1 MIEIIANTELDQ
13 ISYIDSNENPVPIT
27 DQNLIKTCQMVKRA
41 LGTSDI
47 FDETLID
54 KEHEPVYEYIVEKT
68 YIMPEY
74 DYGPLNFKEE
84 PKQKLKIAFNK
95 LFYKKIEKEK

>member
-27 DQNLIKTCQMVKRA
+27 DQNLIKTCQMIKRA

-47 FDETLID
+47 FDESLIN
-54 KEHEPVYEYIVEKT
+54 EYNEPVYEYIVEKT

-74 DYGPLNFKEE
+74 DYGPLNFKKE
-84 PKQKLKIAFNK
+84 PKYKLKIAFNK
-95 LFYKKIEKEK
+95 LFYEKINS

>member
-1 MIEIIANTELDQ
+1 MIEIITSPDLDK
-13 ISYIDSNENPVPIT
+13 INYIDNNGNPVSVS
-27 DQNLIKTCQMVKRA
+27 DQNLIKTCQMMKRA

-68 YIMPEY
+68 YLMPEY
-74 DYGPLNFKEE
+74 DYGPLNFKEG

-95 LFYKKIEKEK
+95 LFYEKIDS

>member
-1 MIEIIANTELDQ
+1 MIEIIANEKLDQ
-13 ISYIDSNENPVPIT
+13 VSYIDSKGNPVPIA
-27 DQNLIKTCQMVKRA
+27 DQNLIKTCQMMKRA

-68 YIMPEY
+68 YLMPEY
-74 DYGPLNFKEE
+74 DYGPLNFKEG

-95 LFYKKIEKEK
+95 LFYEKINS

>member
-68 YIMPEY
+68 YLMPEY

>member
-27 DQNLIKTCQMVKRA
+27 DQNLIKTCQMMKRA

>member
-1 MIEIIANTELDQ
+1 MIEIIANEKLDQ
-13 ISYIDSNENPVPIT
+13 VSYIDSKGNPVPVA
-27 DQNLIKTCQMVKRA
+27 DQNLIKTCQMMKRA

-68 YIMPEY
+68 YLMPEY

-84 PKQKLKIAFNK
+84 PKRKLKIAFNK
-95 LFYKKIEKEK
+95 LFYEKINS

>member
-1 MIEIIANTELDQ
+1 MIEITANTELDQ

-27 DQNLIKTCQMVKRA
+27 DHKLIKTCQMMKRA

-68 YIMPEY
+68 YLMPEY

-84 PKQKLKIAFNK
+84 PKYKLKIAFNK
-95 LFYKKIEKEK
+95 LFYEKINS

>member
-1 MIEIIANTELDQ
+1 MIEIIANSNLDQ
-13 ISYIDSNENPVPIT
+13 VSYIDSNGNPIAIA
-27 DQNLIKTCQMVKRA
+27 DQNLIKTCQMMKRA

-68 YIMPEY
+68 YLMPEY
-74 DYGPLNFKEE
+74 DYGPLNFKKE
-84 PKQKLKIAFNK
+84 PKYKLKIAFNK
-95 LFYKKIEKEK
+95 LFYEKINS

>member
-27 DQNLIKTCQMVKRA
+27 DQNLIKTCQMMKRV
-41 LGTSDI
+41 LGTNDI
-47 FDETLID
+47 FDESLIN
-54 KEHEPVYEYIVEKT
+54 EYNEPVYEYIVEKT

-74 DYGPLNFKEE
+74 DYGPLNFKEQQ
-84 PKQKLKIAFNK
+84 KQKMKIAFNK
-95 LFYKKIEKEK
+95 LFYEKINS

>member
-1 MIEIIANTELDQ
+1 MIEIIANEKLDQ
-13 ISYIDSNENPVPIT
+13 VSYIDSKGNPVPIA
-27 DQNLIKTCQMVKRA
+27 DQNLIKTCQMMKRA

-54 KEHEPVYEYIVEKT
+54 KEHEPVYIVEKT
-68 YIMPEY
+68 YLMPEY

-95 LFYKKIEKEK
+95 LFYEKINS

>member
-27 DQNLIKTCQMVKRA
+27 DQNLIKTCQMMKRA

-68 YIMPEY
+68 YLMPEY

>member
-68 YIMPEY
+68 YLMPEY

-84 PKQKLKIAFNK
+84 PKHKQ
-95 LFYKKIEKEK
+95 EKSYIMGHPKD

>member
-68 YIMPEY
+68 YLMPEC

-84 PKQKLKIAFNK
+84 PKHKLNSFFNV
-95 LFYKKIEKEK
+95 

>member
-27 DQNLIKTCQMVKRA
+27 DQNLIKTCQMMKRV
-41 LGTSDI
+41 LDTNDI
-47 FDETLID
+47 FDESLIN
-54 KEHEPVYEYIVEKT
+54 EYNEPVYEYIVEKT

-74 DYGPLNFKEE
+74 DYGPLNFKEQ
-84 PKQKLKIAFNK
+84 PKQKMKIAFNK
-95 LFYKKIEKEK
+95 LFYEKINS